1 MGLPEVIDSGSNYF
15 VIEHDCVR
23 YLQSY
28 QTIVAANDR
37 RGKLWLGK
45 FWDYSVTTAKHVG
58 IFSRMPVKEIR
69 RRIKSG
75 DIKVVEL
82 EEVT

>member
-45 FWDYSVTTAKHVG
+45 FWDYSATTAKHVCQYTG
-58 IFSRMPVKEIR
+58 Y
-69 RRIKSG
+69 KSTELRKMIANG
-75 DIKVVEL
+75 EVEVIDL
-82 EEVT
+82 EELQ